1 MANLTTTNN
10 DLGSVIWRNGVFDSD
25 ILSLSGA
32 QTVPEGTI
40 LARDSV
46 SGKLVFFI
54 PGGAAVKSTSDGPFN
69 LNPGDTVVIDV
80 NDVGNA
86 TATFDATQ
94 ATITDTTVYPVADQ
108 DTKTMTITITGG
120 EYDGEVQT
128 ITFSGATTTAL
139 RVAEEINDQVK
150 GCTATLDGGQ
160 VKLVTDGAGTGF
172 DIATGAGTGDLT
184 WGSSTAGTG
193 DVEDI
198 NNVTATEVKT
208 VVEADTT
215 ATVTVVGLAAVFKA
229 TVELD
234 FISGNALTPLGL
246 SVETITANENG
257 VPKAVL
263 THDLVGANGDNAIRP
278 LLAGEVVASR
288 LVINDGSSLT
298 AAIKDQ
304 LRDYGGIIALT
315 TRELSTL
322 DNQ

>member
-172 DIATGAGTGDLT
+172 DIATGAGTGD
-184 WGSSTAGTG
+184 
-193 DVEDI
+193 